1 MKSFGCMLAVRTPE
15 ATQHTCHNAYWISA
29 FPLRG

>member
-15 ATQHTCHNAYWISA
+15 ASLDTCHAASRVSA
-29 FPLRG
+29 FPGTG